1 MKKIPSATVI
11 HGTAELSRVLV
22 KTYSV
27 ELRDAEGFVGDRASN
42 RAFRAIVDDLR
53 DHLKKVGDDPF
64 GETPTSDLSKKKLD
78 KVLGEGDPE
87 AAGIVHGAVEQFA
100 TEFASVIARF
110 LKLKGWRDV
119 QRIAVGGG
127 LRASR
132 IGEIAIGRTSVMLKA
147 TGHKIDLVPI
157 GSHPDEAGLIGA
169 AFLAPGWMFHGYQGI
184 LAVDIGGSNVRA
196 GVVDLH
202 LKKNKDLSHCTVH
215 ESEIWRYA
223 DDDDKPKRDQAVE
236 RIGHMLSKLTEK
248 TKSKLKLAPFIGI
261 ACPGIIGEDGHI
273 ESGGQNLPG
282 NWQSRRFNLPS
293 TIRQMIPRIGDHDT
307 MVVMHNDA
315 VVQGLSEIPN
325 MSDMEHWG
333 VLTIGTGL
341 GNASFSNR
349 PALADSE

>member
-1 MKKIPSATVI
+1 MKKIPSATVV

-87 AAGIVHGAVEQFA
+87 AAGIIHGAVEQFA

-147 TGHKIDLVPI
+147 NGHKIDLVPI

-169 AFLAPGWMFHGYQGI
+169 AFLAPGWMFEGYEGI

-215 ESEIWRYA
+215 ESEIWRYV

-236 RIGHMLSKLTEK
+236 RIGRMLSKLTEK

-293 TIRQMIPRIGDHDT
+293 IIRQMIPRIGDHDT

-325 MSDMEHWG
+325 MCDTEHWG

-349 PALADSE
+349 PAPADSE